1 MDVCAWCPFLTP
13 RQQNRAPYS
22 SLLRTNTL
30 FCDPPLAIFTKVP
43 YIPTYPWPRYLYMTV
58 LKIAND
64 FLSVECFAEEKLLG
78 GISHHFQMCS
88 LFTASFEELGDFQY
102 VGSVFSLDIFFSKLL
117 IEIWFKTPI
126 VAFNRKMQWNY
137 SFTSIESKAFIL
149 DVSNLLSH
157 IKT

>member
-13 RQQNRAPYS
+13 RQRSRAPYS
-22 SLLRTNTL
+22 SLLQTNTL

-102 VGSVFSLDIFFSKLL
+102 VGSVFSLDIFFQNCWLRYGLKHPL
-117 IEIWFKTPI
+117 
-126 VAFNRKMQWNY
+126 
-137 SFTSIESKAFIL
+137 
-149 DVSNLLSH
+149 LLSTEKCSEIIVLH
-157 IKT
+157 LLSPRPSF